1 MHPNFDRMAE
11 KDEVQAKKEQVR
23 TMFDDIAARYDF
35 LNNLLSLGIY
45 KYWRS
50 RLLKAAQPL
59 PPNASILDVA
69 TGTGDIALAL
79 VKLKPLSVVGIDISS
94 NMVELGKKKVNA
106 AGLSDMIFLQ
116 TGDAED
122 IHYPNE
128 RFNLVTVA
136 YGVRNFAHLER
147 GLKEIF
153 RVLVPGGKLL
163 ILEFTVPTNTLFSK
177 LYRLYFT
184 KVLPTVGGLVS
195 ANKDAYSYLPA
206 SVQAFPQGDAFLTI
220 LQQQGFV
227 QAKCKLLTNGVVG
240 LYSATKPLS

>member
-1 MHPNFDRMAE
+1 
-11 KDEVQAKKEQVR
+11 
-23 TMFDDIAARYDF
+23 MFDDIAARYDF

-50 RLLKAAQPL
+50 KLLKAAQPL
-59 PPNASILDVA
+59 PPSARILDVA

-79 VKLKPLSVVGIDISS
+79 AKLKPLTIVGIDISEK
-94 NMVELGKKKVNA
+94 MVALGKKKVKE
-106 AGLSDMIFLQ
+106 AGLSELIFLQ

-122 IHYPNE
+122 IHFPE
-128 RFNLVTVA
+128 DRFNLVTVA
-136 YGVRNFAHLER
+136 YGVRNFANLER

-206 SVQAFPQGDAFLTI
+206 SVQAFPQGDAFLSI

>member
-1 MHPNFDRMAE
+1 MPQ
-11 KDEVQAKKEQVR
+11 KDEVTDKKEQVR

-59 PPNASILDVA
+59 PPNARILDVA

-79 VKLKPLSVVGIDISS
+79 AKLKPLTIVGIDISEK
-94 NMVELGKKKVNA
+94 MVALGKKKVKE
-106 AGLSDMIFLQ
+106 AGLSELVFLQ

-122 IHYPNE
+122 IHYPEE

-136 YGVRNFAHLER
+136 YGVRNFANLER

-184 KVLPTVGGLVS
+184 KVLPTVGGFVS

-206 SVQAFPQGDAFLTI
+206 SVQAFPQGNAFLTI
-220 LQQQGFV
+220 LQQQGFA

>member
-1 MHPNFDRMAE
+1 MPN
-11 KDEVQAKKEQVR
+11 DEVKDKKEQVR
-23 TMFDDIAARYDF
+23 TMFDDIASRYDF

-59 PPNASILDVA
+59 PANSRILDVA

-79 VKLKPLSVVGIDISS
+79 AKLKPLTIVGIDISEK
-94 NMVELGKKKVNA
+94 MVALGKKKVKE
-106 AGLSDMIFLQ
+106 AGLSELIFLQ

-122 IHYPNE
+122 IHFPND
-128 RFNLVTVA
+128 RFNLATVA
-136 YGVRNFAHLER
+136 YGVRNFANLER

-184 KVLPTVGGLVS
+184 KVLPTVGGFVS

-206 SVQAFPQGDAFLTI
+206 SVQAFPQGDAFLKI

>member
-1 MHPNFDRMAE
+1 MSQ
-11 KDEVQAKKEQVR
+11 KDEVSEKKEQVR
-23 TMFDDIAARYDF
+23 TMFDDIASRYDF

-45 KYWRS
+45 KYWRGK
-50 RLLKAAQPL
+50 LLKAAQPL
-59 PPNASILDVA
+59 PPNARILDVA

-79 VKLKPLSVVGIDISS
+79 AKLKPLTIVGIDISEK
-94 NMVELGKKKVNA
+94 MVALGKKKVKE
-106 AGLSDMIFLQ
+106 AGLSELVFLQ

-122 IHYPNE
+122 INYPEE

-206 SVQAFPQGDAFLTI
+206 SVQAFPQGDAFLKI

>member
-1 MHPNFDRMAE
+1 MPQ
-11 KDEVQAKKEQVR
+11 KDEVTDKKEQVR

-59 PPNASILDVA
+59 PPNARILDVA
-69 TGTGDIALAL
+69 TGTGDIALVLA
-79 VKLKPLSVVGIDISS
+79 KLKPLTIVGIDISEK
-94 NMVELGKKKVNA
+94 MVALGKKKVKE
-106 AGLSDMIFLQ
+106 AGLSELVFLQ

-122 IHYPNE
+122 IHFPEE

-136 YGVRNFAHLER
+136 YGVRNFANLER

-184 KVLPTVGGLVS
+184 KVLPTVGGFVS

-206 SVQAFPQGDAFLTI
+206 SVQAFPQGNAFLTI
-220 LQQQGFV
+220 LQQQGFA

>member
-1 MHPNFDRMAE
+1 MAG
-11 KDEVQAKKEQVR
+11 KDEVSEKKEQVR
-23 TMFDDIAARYDF
+23 TMFDDIASRYDF

-50 RLLKAAQPL
+50 QLLKAVQPL

-79 VKLKPLSVVGIDISS
+79 AKLKPLSIVGIDISEK
-94 NMVELGKKKVNA
+94 MVALGKKKVKE
-106 AGLSDMIFLQ
+106 AGLSEMIFLQ

-122 IHYPNE
+122 IHYPEE

-136 YGVRNFAHLER
+136 YGVRNFANLER

-206 SVQAFPQGDAFLTI
+206 SVQAFPQGDAFLKI

>member
-1 MHPNFDRMAE
+1 MADKNE
-11 KDEVQAKKEQVR
+11 VKDKKEQVR

-50 RLLKAAQPL
+50 KLLKAAQPL
-59 PPNASILDVA
+59 PPSARILDVA

-79 VKLKPLSVVGIDISS
+79 AKLKPLTIVGIDISEK
-94 NMVELGKKKVNA
+94 MVALGKKKVKE
-106 AGLSDMIFLQ
+106 AGLSELIFLQ

-122 IHYPNE
+122 IHFPE
-128 RFNLVTVA
+128 DRFNLVTVA
-136 YGVRNFAHLER
+136 YGVRNFANLER

-206 SVQAFPQGDAFLTI
+206 SVQAFPQGDAFLSI